1 MCLYWELRHDY
12 HTAIRPQQHS
22 LYTRCRYAVHLLYKS
37 SASELIGLLF
47 FGHIGRKSEMERK
60 SRSMKKTKENS
71 TDRSM
76 IVFRAHIIIYL
87 ICLIVHWCCCF
98 CFLRLLFFALF
109 VSVSYCDEANYQID
123 VEHSKF
129 TASWLFDTLL
139 LISRKISF
147 FRHFFFCIVLQHWR
161 ECKVGMHMIFQWIS
175 VILLLMVRSIYAL
188 IFTSEYIFC
197 VIDPEV
203 VQQCNQFNC

>member
-129 TASWLFDTLL
+129 TSGFSIHCCWLAEKY
-139 LISRKISF
+139 RF
-147 FRHFFFCIVLQHWR
+147 FGIFFFVL
-161 ECKVGMHMIFQWIS
+161 FY
-175 VILLLMVRSIYAL
+175 SID
-188 IFTSEYIFC
+188 
-197 VIDPEV
+197 VNV
-203 VQQCNQFNC
+203 K